1 MHRSTGALL
10 VAVVA
15 LAALVV
21 VPIVPPVAGAG
32 TVPATSAAAHPVRS
46 PFAMTNVTYRSSVDR
61 FPLSYEEVLPAHY
74 RSSSSYPMLV
84 YLHGAGS
91 SASVVRGGSGNGLV
105 GFVTSTTQEGEALIH
120 LLANA
125 SKFGFI
131 VIAPSPRSAQGFYV
145 NSTCTGPE
153 EQDTVDA
160 IHHEESLRPISGVY
174 LLGYSM
180 GSLGALSLA
189 GHRPGLVSG
198 IALTGTITDA
208 FEELAY
214 HSAPSASLVTPTCGA
229 WPSSTNATA
238 QRTFAYLSVA
248 RFHPGNFSGI
258 RIWAAAGAMD
268 IFAPNNASLWPFEE
282 ANFTFLTSSCLTVKA
297 FAEPANCTDPFAALS
312 KAHPTS
318 YVDRVFYEPDGLHEV
333 AELDPTDMFQF
344 FEGTVGSA
352 CIETTFP
359 PSTFSACP

>member
-1 MHRSTGALL
+1 MHRSTLPLL
-10 VAVVA
+10 ATVVAV
-15 LAALVV
+15 AALVV
-21 VPIVPPVAGAG
+21 MPVSTPGA
-32 TVPATSAAAHPVRS
+32 SARAPSGPGVSDRTLRG
-46 PFAMTNVTYRSSVDR
+46 PFPMTNVSYRSSVDG
-61 FPLSYEEVLPAHY
+61 FPLSYEEVLPAHFH
-74 RSSSSYPMLV
+74 SNTTYPLLV

-91 SASVVRGGSGNGLV
+91 SGAVVRGGSGNGLI
-105 GFVTSTTQEGEALIH
+105 GFVSAATLEGQALID

-160 IHHEESLRPISGVY
+160 IVHEEASRHIGAVY

-180 GSLGALSLA
+180 GSLGALSIA

-208 FEELAY
+208 YEELAY
-214 HSAPSASLVTPTCGA
+214 HATPSTSLVTPTCGE
-229 WPSSTNATA
+229 WPSAKNVTA
-238 QRTFAYLSVA
+238 QRTFSYLSVA
-248 RFHPGNFSGI
+248 RFHPENFSGI
-258 RIWAAAGAMD
+258 RIWVAAGGMD
-268 IFAPNNASLWPFEE
+268 IYAPNNLSLWPFQE
-282 ANFTFLTSSCLTVKA
+282 ANDTFLTSSCLVVRA

-312 KAHPTS
+312 SAHPTHFI
-318 YVDRVFYEPDGLHEV
+318 DRVFYEPDGLHEV
-333 AELDPTDMFQF
+333 AELDSADMFEF
-344 FEGTVGSA
+344 FGGTVGSA